1 MIIRVQSPEGMHRV
15 NLADSASI
23 SDLYQKT
30 SEAAKID
37 REWSLYK
44 DREKKSIIKKASRA
58 SLGLKHGDIVYLVFN
73 SGLNV
78 TEQETK
84 TAPVKATEARKD
96 VREDPVD
103 VVLWTKKWDHGSK
116 KGMNKVDELNPDPW
130 DASYLKEKEI
140 KFLSFHSYMRKITSG
155 IDKGKFVSL
164 EKLKTS
170 RKIEEGENTRALSE
184 MATAI
189 TLNRQIY
196 RHVDNVCFQNREV
209 MDRFLERW
217 RSTGHQQAGWLFG
230 KYDVHEDVPFG
241 IKCVVFT
248 IYPIPTTNA
257 KNEISLCDDPNE
269 QQILEIA
276 KRMGLE
282 RVGWIVTDLVPD
294 KDGKVKDVR
303 NKDTHYVTAEE
314 CIIAGKLQD
323 AHPNPCRLALS
334 GNYGSKFVTV
344 IVTGKDD
351 GTIDFRGYQVSN
363 QGQSLSVD
371 GTIVPTLDAPEY
383 GYTRETTDELYCPD
397 ILFREKDEYGNDV
410 TKIGRPLPIEYL
422 LTDMGCNFAVEMDYR
437 VTAQKRGFRYEG
449 EKTTIQDIA
458 LYLKHFG
465 KENVHEAIREFSL
478 IISFAL
484 NDTLPLKMRLPM
496 LLEAI
501 REGDDGKLFQFLN
514 TSEWL
519 TAAEIFA
526 SSTEDSGP
534 GDDLGMDLD
543 DETRLAIERSLR
555 ET

>member
-1 MIIRVQSPEGMHRV
+1 
-15 NLADSASI
+15 
-23 SDLYQKT
+23 
-30 SEAAKID
+30 
-37 REWSLYK
+37 LYK
-44 DREKKSIIKKASRA
+44 DREKKSIIKKSSRA
-58 SLGLKHGDIVYLVFN
+58 SLNLKHGDILYLVFN

-78 TEQETK
+78 TEQES
-84 TAPVKATEARKD
+84 TAATRKNPTEARKD

-130 DASYLKEKEI
+130 DASYLKENEI

-184 MATAI
+184 MPTAI

-257 KNEISLCDDPNE
+257 KNEMSLCDDPNE

-323 AHPNPCRLALS
+323 AHPNPCRLAPS
-334 GNYGSKFVTV
+334 GSYGSKFVTV

-363 QGQSLSVD
+363 QGQSLSID

-422 LTDMGCNFAVEMDYR
+422 LTDMGCNFALEMDYR
-437 VTAQKRGFRYEG
+437 VTAQKRGFRYDG
-449 EKTTIQDIA
+449 EKTTIQDMA

-478 IISFAL
+478 IIAFAF